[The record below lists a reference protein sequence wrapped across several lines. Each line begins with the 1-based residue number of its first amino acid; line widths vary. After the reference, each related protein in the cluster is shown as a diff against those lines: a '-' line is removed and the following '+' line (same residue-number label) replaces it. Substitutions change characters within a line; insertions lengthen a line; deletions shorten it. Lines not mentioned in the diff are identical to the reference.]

1 MKKSAIR
8 IFAVVLG
15 IVAATVSQAQ
25 SSVVKLQS
33 GNGNGAQDSKIYY
46 QKGTASGAFSKL
58 NQSDFTPKLSGQQAY
73 ILPGRANGWLPNGG
87 LGNGSTAKWIGASA
101 NANATGNSALYAI
114 SFNLAYTAT
123 TSLTFKFTSDDQIG
137 DTNNQ
142 GLFIDGKAIA
152 NTKSKKT
159 DWNGV
164 TETFSN
170 LDLGIL
176 SAGTHTLY
184 IDVFNNGAGPSGLMF
199 DATLTQNT
207 TQAVPEP
214 ATLGVLGLGFIGLM
228 KRRRKD

>member
-1 MKKSAIR
+1 MKKSTIR
-8 IFAVVLG
+8 IFVVVLG
-15 IVAATVSQAQ
+15 IVAAAVSQAQ
-25 SSVVKLQS
+25 SSVVRLKS
-33 GNGNGAQDSKIYY
+33 GNGTGSQDSQIYY

-58 NQSDFTPKLSGQQAY
+58 KESDFTPKLSGQQAY

-101 NANATGNSALYAI
+101 TANSSGYSALYAI
-114 SFNLAYTAT
+114 SFNLAYTAA

-152 NTKSKKT
+152 NTKSQRT

-170 LDLGIL
+170 LNLGTL

-199 DATLTQNT
+199 DATLTQT
-207 TQAVPEP
+207 PTQAVPEP
-214 ATLGVLGLGFIGLM
+214 ATMAVLGLGFVGLL
-228 KRRRKD
+228 KRRRKA